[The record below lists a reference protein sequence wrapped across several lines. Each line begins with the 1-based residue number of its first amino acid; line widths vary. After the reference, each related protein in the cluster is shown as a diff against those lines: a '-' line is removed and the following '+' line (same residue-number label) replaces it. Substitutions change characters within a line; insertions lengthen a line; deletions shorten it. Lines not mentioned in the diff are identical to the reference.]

1 MAQGP
6 RRTLSK
12 WGSLRPIMLPTWAR
26 AELHLAWRSDTEI
39 PALASMQKIARAR
52 LARPGC
58 GSTQPPRTRK
68 AVAPVLLDRF
78 VEFGELKRE
87 FSPRT

>member
-1 MAQGP
+1 
-6 RRTLSK
+6 
-12 WGSLRPIMLPTWAR
+12 
-26 AELHLAWRSDTEI
+26 
-39 PALASMQKIARAR
+39 MQKIARAR

>member
-52 LARPGC
+52 LAKIENKEGASAQRWL
-58 GSTQPPRTRK
+58 R
-68 AVAPVLLDRF
+68 
-78 VEFGELKRE
+78 
-87 FSPRT
+87 